1 MAVQGKGVEGVFFG
15 RGGGVGSNGMFANVS
30 KSVE

>member
-15 RGGGVGSNGMFANVS
+15 RGGVGSNGMFANVS